1 MELYD
6 AEQAISCIM
15 VRSVMENE
23 LLLIIKLVVAKSA
36 VSPL

>member
-1 MELYD
+1 MEWYD

-15 VRSVMENE
+15 VRGVTENE
-23 LLLIIKLVVAKSA
+23 LLMIMKLVVASSA